1 MTTLSLTVLAAVA
14 LLGAALLWASI
25 ADRRRQALQQR
36 LKNLIA
42 PTRDQDEP
50 VPALTLR
57 RRMAR
62 ARPGLQYLAV
72 SALSWLHAELAAT
85 GNRIGVPHLFVVA
98 LMAGCSGSAFL
109 LYFQLVSPALAILL
123 GVAAA

>member
-1 MTTLSLTVLAAVA
+1 MNTLSLTVLAVVA
-14 LLGAALLWASI
+14 LFGAALLWVTV

-72 SALSWLHAELAAT
+72 SALNWLHAELAAT
-85 GNRIGVPHLFVVA
+85 GNRIGVPHLFGVA
-98 LMAGCSGSAFL
+98 LVAGCLAPVFL
-109 LYFQLVSPALAILL
+109 L
-123 GVAAA
+123 